1 MMLTQRSLGSS
12 VRSMPLSALSSSSTI
27 VNCSNK
33 ITEQENHNRSS
44 QYQCQSHRML
54 WQEVI
59 RRNVRDRKNPN
70 KDQKLRYEDPSRVI
84 QRFQEPK
91 RAKDGETLLG
101 LHVWNDRHEKP
112 FMKRKRLERLKR
124 YNRDKQ
130 HVMDLAKYIELVQEK
145 SNVDD
150 NRNSNDGDDDNKN
163 RRGGK
168 RTSRK

>member
-1 MMLTQRSLGSS
+1 MF
-12 VRSMPLSALSSSSTI
+12 
-27 VNCSNK
+27 
-33 ITEQENHNRSS
+33 
-44 QYQCQSHRML
+44 

-59 RRNVRDRKNPN
+59 RRNVRNRKNPN

-112 FMKRKRLERLKR
+112 FMKRKRLESLKR

-130 HVMDLAKYIELVQEK
+130 HVMDLAKYIEFVQEN

-150 NRNSNDGDDDNKN
+150 GNRNDGDDDSKN

-168 RTSRK
+168 RNSRK